1 MGVFVPSSW
10 SVERPAPLELGDAP
24 CRVLLVVEEPGR
36 LALLKTCVQKHLAGC
51 RIETVDSYYDAMS
64 RATRLQ
70 TDLLVLDL
78 SLDSVLVPA
87 LTRFLA
93 RSAPQALVH
102 VFDDSRD
109 NAPGAGTGCNSPSIL
124 QLKQTFS
131 ALVGN
136 PLPPH

>member
-1 MGVFVPSSW
+1 M
-10 SVERPAPLELGDAP
+10 
-24 CRVLLVVEEPGR
+24 LLVVDDPR
-36 LALLKTCVQKHLAGC
+36 RQALLKGCVQKHLPGC
-51 RIETVDSYYDAMS
+51 RIELVNSYYDAMA
-64 RATRLQ
+64 RATRMQ

-87 LTRFLA
+87 LKRFLA
-93 RSAPQALVH
+93 RAAPQALVH

-109 NAPGAGTGCNSPSIL
+109 DAPGAGSGCNVPSIL

-136 PLPPH
+136 PSPPH

>member
-1 MGVFVPSSW
+1 M
-10 SVERPAPLELGDAP
+10 
-24 CRVLLVVEEPGR
+24 LLVVDDPR
-36 LALLKTCVQKHLAGC
+36 RQALLKNCVHKHLPGC
-51 RIETVDSYYDAMS
+51 RVELVDSYYDAMA

-87 LTRFLA
+87 LKRFLA
-93 RSAPQALVH
+93 RAAPQALVH

-136 PLPPH
+136 PSPPIEAPPCNPHL